1 MTTKTK
7 TICGTE
13 RLSHRKQI
21 RSIAN
26 LTTTTT
32 PNIKPLANLVEIV
45 LIVSYYIIEMYFVN
59 KDDKDIII

>member
-1 MTTKTK
+1 MWYRKIK
-7 TICGTE
+7 PY
-13 RLSHRKQI
+13 RKQI
-21 RSIAN
+21 RSTAN

-32 PNIKPLANLVEIV
+32 PNIKSLANLVEII